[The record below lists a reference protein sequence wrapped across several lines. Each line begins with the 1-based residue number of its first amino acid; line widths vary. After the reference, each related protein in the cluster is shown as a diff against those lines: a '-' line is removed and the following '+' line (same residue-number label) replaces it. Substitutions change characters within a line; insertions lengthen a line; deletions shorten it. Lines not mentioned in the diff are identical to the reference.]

1 MEIISYIIT
10 ITSTLNYIME
20 ITDEILNSWVR
31 MSKSSN
37 IDDQTLLYNIVINN
51 NIGDDIII
59 LLCCTCNSVDGGFW
73 EKICE
78 NQITWNKIQIY
89 IDYLFDFVNSN
100 GFNDRHFNCI
110 SCKFEKYPE
119 LLFIIQKQLSK

>member
-1 MEIISYIIT
+1 
-10 ITSTLNYIME
+10 ME

-31 MSKSSN
+31 MSKSSD

-59 LLCCTCNSVDGGFW
+59 LLCCTCNNVDGGFW

-78 NQITWNKIQIY
+78 NQIISDKIKTYMGNSLNI
-89 IDYLFDFVNSN
+89 ILNNLNEFEDKNFD
-100 GFNDRHFNCI
+100 CA

>member
-1 MEIISYIIT
+1 
-10 ITSTLNYIME
+10 ME

-31 MSKSSN
+31 MSKSNN
-37 IDDQTLLYNIVINN
+37 IDDQILLYNIVINN

-73 EKICE
+73 EKIYE
-78 NQITWNKIQIY
+78 NQIIWNKIQIH

-100 GFNDRHFNCI
+100 EFNDRYFDCI

-119 LLFIIQKQLSK
+119 LLSIIQKQLSK